1 MAVMMNTLGR
11 RAQAQSDT
19 QAQIQ
24 ATGQEGE
31 APPKEKVEIH
41 HHFLSFLVPFSFQKK
56 FSFFC
61 NLVHELCV
69 YTHIFLDSVW
79 TLVLLTACFKKSQ

>member
-41 HHFLSFLVPFSFQKK
+41 HQFLSFIVPFSFQKK
-56 FSFFC
+56 LSSSC
-61 NLVHELCV
+61 NPVSELHV
-69 YTHIFLDSVW
+69 YIHIFLDSVW
-79 TLVLLTACFKKSQ
+79 T